1 MSIFATSKPVL
12 TYFDLY
18 GKGEAIRMAL
28 VHSKTPFED
37 NRVSG
42 PAWAAFKASA
52 KCASGQIPV
61 LEVRSSLSLSF
72 SLSLS
77 LSLSRS
83 LSLSNASFIDRLHR
97 QISGGRALPEPV

>member
-77 LSLSRS
+77 LSRP
-83 LSLSNASFIDRLHR
+83 LSLSNAPFIDRLHR